1 MWRTASRAGT
11 LEDVDFFA
19 SEAMRVC
26 AGLTTLVKSRHAVFQ
41 VCFEGTPEAH
51 KHANASWASLFPV
64 YRRLLSMVTIG
75 AEAIKRAE
83 KRKTPQDNNSG

>member
-1 MWRTASRAGT
+1 MWRTASRAGA
-11 LEDVDFFA
+11 LDDVFFA

-26 AGLTTLVKSRHAVFQ
+26 AGLTTLVKSRHAIFQ

-64 YRRLLSMVTIG
+64 YRRLLSMVTTG
-75 AEAIKRAE
+75 AEAKTG
-83 KRKTPQDNNSG
+83 RKKKNARG